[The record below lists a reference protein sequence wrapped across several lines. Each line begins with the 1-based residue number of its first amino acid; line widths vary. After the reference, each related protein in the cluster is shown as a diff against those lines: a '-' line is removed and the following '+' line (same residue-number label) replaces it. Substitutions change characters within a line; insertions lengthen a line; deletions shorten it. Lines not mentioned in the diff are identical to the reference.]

1 MNLKTFLLVA
11 CLFVMVVHAPGQ
23 GSDGSSRPY
32 ALLNGSRL
40 TDDCPVCD
48 RVPIVVG
55 MTGTFTLRLL
65 EQNPL
70 FSRYETTNISFHA
83 GAAPGPEY
91 KVEGS
96 ALYQVG
102 GELVVGQDMFMNVGI
117 DNGVTQT
124 GAFLVNTD
132 RTVQVTWPRLTIN
145 LAQTNGTIT
154 QVYYLDIV
162 AAPVPR
168 FTSLLVDRKT
178 GDVQLEWEA
187 TGATFQ
193 VERAPSPEGPFE
205 AVAGVTKALTYTD
218 PGAATNQARLFYRL
232 LEY

>member
-1 MNLKTFLLVA
+1 MNSKTFLLVA

-32 ALLNGSRL
+32 ALLSRSRL

-124 GAFLVNTD
+124 GAFLVNTLIRRNRPVGLKAG
-132 RTVQVTWPRLTIN
+132 RTLINPDVSRAHRLTLLTE
-145 LAQTNGTIT
+145 LALYGKN
-154 QVYYLDIV
+154 
-162 AAPVPR
+162 
-168 FTSLLVDRKT
+168 
-178 GDVQLEWEA
+178 
-187 TGATFQ
+187 
-193 VERAPSPEGPFE
+193 
-205 AVAGVTKALTYTD
+205 
-218 PGAATNQARLFYRL
+218 
-232 LEY
+232 